1 MIAICGQ
8 NIVIIGKKETKR
20 HFLDFNVK
28 IKHLPDIFFGFCF
41 LIHVIEQ
48 KCNMNQ

>member
-28 IKHLPDIFFGFCF
+28 IKHLPDNVFGFCF
-41 LIHVIEQ
+41 LIHMIEQ